1 MQSGANTIHLF
12 FYKEMNCICTDSVY
26 SCTIRK
32 IQGLIT
38 TPKYKTRSPN
48 MFDTTKEDLPKL
60 LEKIDSGAIQLPD
73 FQRDYVWAEEDV
85 RSLIAS
91 VAKGFPVGALLT
103 LEAGGAVRFKTRL
116 LEGVP
121 PRGRAPEELLLDGQ
135 QRMTSLYQA
144 TFSALPIKTL
154 TPKNTKIERYYYFDI
169 KKAVEIVADFTD
181 AIIGVPADRI
191 LRKNFGRDV
200 QLDLSTQEKEFALGC
215 FPLNIVFDSRDWFYG
230 WRDHC
235 KAQGKDF
242 ADLEKTFV
250 KGVVEAFER
259 YKLPIIRLDKE
270 NSREA
275 ICLVFEK
282 VNVGGKKLD
291 AFELVTAIY
300 AADGFDLRED
310 WSGALG
316 SAGPGRRGKIIG
328 DGGKRSVLA
337 EIKSTDFLQSSA
349 LLHSRKHRLEREAA
363 GATGKDLPQV
373 SCNRDALLALPL
385 AAYREFSDRLQ
396 KGFADAGVFMN
407 ELRIFGHD
415 DIPYPPL
422 VIAIASVFGI
432 LERNEVTA
440 TVKEKLARWFWS
452 ATLGELY
459 GSSTES
465 RLAKDVPELVDWLR
479 GSLSLPRSM
488 DEAVFQTHRL
498 LTLRSRLSAAY
509 KGIHVLLMGSGCK
522 DFISGRPAEIM
533 TFHSDKIDIH
543 HIFPR
548 DWCKKQG
555 INPNVFNSIIN
566 KTPLSKATNI
576 AIGGDGPSSYLKTI
590 ERKHGISP
598 ETLDSILRGHLIEP
612 AFLRNDDFKGF
623 FEARREALSGLVSR
637 AMGKL
642 VVTSESGN
650 ETEEEADEIDED
662 ELEDAV

>member
-1 MQSGANTIHLF
+1 
-12 FYKEMNCICTDSVY
+12 
-26 SCTIRK
+26 
-32 IQGLIT
+32 
-38 TPKYKTRSPN
+38 

-103 LEAGGAVRFKTRL
+103 LEAGGSVRFKPRL
-116 LEGVP
+116 LEGVLP
-121 PRGRAPEELLLDGQ
+121 CDRAPEELLLDGQ

-144 TFSALPIKTL
+144 TFSAKPIKTL
-154 TPKNTKIERYYYFDI
+154 TPKNTKIERYYYLDI
-169 KKAVEIVADFTD
+169 KKAVETTADFSE

-191 LRKNFGRDV
+191 IRTNFGRDI
-200 QLDLSTQEKEFALGC
+200 QLDLSTQEREFELDC

-235 KAQGKDF
+235 RAHGREIS
-242 ADLEKTFV
+242 DLEKIFV
-250 KGVVEAFER
+250 KSVVEAFER
-259 YKLPIIRLDKE
+259 YKLPIIRLDKA

-300 AADGFDLRED
+300 ASDGFDLRED
-310 WSGALG
+310 WSGVPG
-316 SAGPGRRGKIIG
+316 SVDSGRRARIIG
-328 DGGKRSVLA
+328 DSGKRSVLA
-337 EIKSTDFLQSSA
+337 EIKSTDFLQASA
-349 LLHSRKHRLEREAA
+349 ILHSRKHRLEREAA

-385 AAYREFSDRLQ
+385 PAYREFSDRLQ
-396 KGFADAGVFMN
+396 QGFIDAGIFMN

-415 DIPYPPL
+415 DISYPPL
-422 VIAIASVFGI
+422 VIAIAAVYGL
-432 LERNEVTA
+432 LERGEVTTA
-440 TVKEKLARWFWS
+440 AKEKLARWFWS
-452 ATLGELY
+452 VTLGELY

-465 RLAKDVPELVDWLR
+465 RLAKDVPELVAWIC
-479 GSLSLPRSM
+479 GSQSLPRSL
-488 DEAVFQTHRL
+488 DEAVFQNQRL

-509 KGIHVLLMGSGCK
+509 KGIHVLLMGSGCQ

-533 TFHSDKIDIH
+533 TFYSDKIDIH
-543 HIFPR
+543 HVFPR
-548 DWCKKQG
+548 DWCEKKG
-555 INPNVFNSIIN
+555 IKPSIYNSIIN

-576 AIGGDGPSSYLKTI
+576 AIGGVAPSLYLRTI
-590 ERKHGISP
+590 ERKHGIRA
-598 ETLDSILRGHLIEP
+598 ETLDGILRGHRIEP
-612 AFLRNDDFKGF
+612 SFLRNDDFDGF
-623 FEARREALSGLVSR
+623 FAARREALSGLISQ
-637 AMGKL
+637 AMGKP
-642 VVTSESGN
+642 VVASEKDN
-650 ETEEEADEIDED
+650 EAEEEVDEATEG